1 MYEHGTPRARRP
13 FGRRV
18 LVGFIGAITATLLI
32 VGSAAAH
39 GKSIT
44 FDMVR
49 SAAAAGANCLPS
61 AKAKVTIHSIGPVE
75 IMDVNAEGLP
85 PKTEFD
91 FFVIQQPNAPFGL
104 SWYQGDVET
113 NGAGKAHQQFIGR
126 FSIETF
132 AVAPGSVPAPVV
144 HTDGPFP
151 DAASNPVFGPIHTF
165 HLGLWFNSPKDAQA
179 AGCGGAVTPFNGD
192 HNAGVQVLST
202 RNFANDQG
210 PLRQL
215 TP

>member
-1 MYEHGTPRARRP
+1 MNEYTHPRRLRR
-13 FGRRV
+13 GRSLLLSV
-18 LVGFIGAITATLLI
+18 LGALMATLMI
-32 VGSAAAH
+32 VGSVAAH
-39 GKSIT
+39 GNSIK

-49 SAAAAGANCLPS
+49 STAAAGANCLPN
-61 AKAKVTIHSIGPVE
+61 AKAEVKIRSIGPVE
-75 IMDVNAEGLP
+75 IMDVDAEGLP

-91 FFVIQQPNAPFGL
+91 LFVIQLPNAPFGL
-104 SWYQGDVET
+104 SWYQGDLET
-113 NGAGKAHQQFIGR
+113 NKHGEAHGRFIGR

-132 AVAPGSVPAPVV
+132 AVAPGSGPAPVV
-144 HTDGPFP
+144 HNDGPFP
-151 DAASNPVFGPIHTF
+151 DASSNPSFAPIHTF
-165 HLGLWFNSPKDAQA
+165 HLGLWFNAPQDAQA

-202 RNFANDQG
+202 KQFDNDNG

>member
-1 MYEHGTPRARRP
+1 
-13 FGRRV
+13 V
-18 LVGFIGAITATLLI
+18 
-32 VGSAAAH
+32 AAH
-39 GKSIT
+39 GNSIK

-49 SAAAAGANCLPS
+49 STAAAGANCLPN
-61 AKAKVTIHSIGPVE
+61 AKAEVKIRSIGPVE
-75 IMDVNAEGLP
+75 IMDVDAEGLP

-91 FFVIQQPNAPFGL
+91 LFVIQLPNAPFGL
-104 SWYQGDVET
+104 SWYQGDLET
-113 NGAGKAHQQFIGR
+113 NKHGEAHGRFIGR

-132 AVAPGSVPAPVV
+132 AVAPGSGPAPVV
-144 HTDGPFP
+144 HNDGPFP
-151 DAASNPVFGPIHTF
+151 DASSNPSFAPIHTF
-165 HLGLWFNSPKDAQA
+165 HLGLWFNAPQDAQA

-202 RNFANDQG
+202 KQFDNDKG

>member
-1 MYEHGTPRARRP
+1 MSEQIQPRRFRR
-13 FGRRV
+13 GRSM
-18 LVGFIGAITATLLI
+18 LVAFVGALVATLMV
-32 VGSAAAH
+32 VGTVAA
-39 GKSIT
+39 KSHSIE

-49 SAAAAGANCLPS
+49 SAAAVGANCLPK
-61 AKAKVTIHSIGPVE
+61 AKAEVKIHSIGPVE
-75 IMDVNAEGLP
+75 IMDVEAEGLP

-91 FFVIQQPNAPFGL
+91 FFVIQLPNNPFGV
-104 SWYQGDVET
+104 SWYQGDIET
-113 NGAGKAHQQFIGR
+113 NGSGKAHQQFIGR

-132 AVAPGSVPAPVV
+132 AVAPGSGPAPVV
-144 HTDGPFP
+144 HDDGPNP
-151 DAASNPVFGPIHTF
+151 DASSNPAFGPIHTY

-179 AGCGGAVTPFNGD
+179 AGCGSGVTPFNGD

-215 TP
+215 KP

>member
-1 MYEHGTPRARRP
+1 MHEHVQPSRFRRARNL
-13 FGRRV
+13 
-18 LVGFIGAITATLLI
+18 LVSFIGALIATLMV
-32 VGSAAAH
+32 VGSVAAKSH
-39 GKSIT
+39 SIT

-49 SAAAAGANCLPS
+49 SAAAQNANCLPN
-61 AKAKVTIHSIGPVE
+61 AKATVKVTSIGPVE
-75 IMDVNAEGLP
+75 IMDVDAEGLP

-91 FFVIQQPNAPFGL
+91 LFVIQLPNAPFGL

-113 NGAGKAHQQFIGR
+113 NGSGKAHQKFIGR

-132 AVAPGSVPAPVV
+132 AVAPGSGPAPVV
-144 HTDGPFP
+144 HNDGPFP
-151 DAASNPVFGPIHTF
+151 DASSNPAFAPIHTF
-165 HLGLWFNSPKDAQA
+165 HLGLWFNSPQDAQA
-179 AGCGGAVTPFNGD
+179 AGCGGAATPFNGD

>member
-1 MYEHGTPRARRP
+1 MNEYTQPRRLRR
-13 FGRRV
+13 GRTLLLSV
-18 LVGFIGAITATLLI
+18 LGALMATLMI
-32 VGSAAAH
+32 VGSVAAH
-39 GKSIT
+39 ANSIK

-49 SAAAAGANCLPS
+49 STAAAGANCLPN
-61 AKAKVTIHSIGPVE
+61 AKAEVKIRSIGPVE
-75 IMDVNAEGLP
+75 IMDVDAEGLP

-91 FFVIQQPNAPFGL
+91 LFVIQLPNAPFGL
-104 SWYQGDVET
+104 SWYQGDLET
-113 NGAGKAHQQFIGR
+113 NKHGEAHGRFIGR

-132 AVAPGSVPAPVV
+132 AVAPGSGPAPVV
-144 HTDGPFP
+144 HNDGPFP
-151 DAASNPVFGPIHTF
+151 DASSNPSFAPIHTF
-165 HLGLWFNSPKDAQA
+165 HLGLWFNAPQDAQA

-202 RNFANDQG
+202 KQFDNDQG

>member
-1 MYEHGTPRARRP
+1 M
-13 FGRRV
+13 
-18 LVGFIGAITATLLI
+18 ATLMI
-32 VGSAAAH
+32 VGSVAAH
-39 GKSIT
+39 ANSIK

-49 SAAAAGANCLPS
+49 STAAAGANCLPN
-61 AKAKVTIHSIGPVE
+61 AKAEVKIRSIGPVE
-75 IMDVNAEGLP
+75 IMDVDAEGLP

-91 FFVIQQPNAPFGL
+91 LFVIQLPNAPFGL
-104 SWYQGDVET
+104 SWYQGDLET
-113 NGAGKAHQQFIGR
+113 NKHGEAHGRFIGR

-132 AVAPGSVPAPVV
+132 AVAPGSGPAPVV
-144 HTDGPFP
+144 HNDGPFP
-151 DAASNPVFGPIHTF
+151 DASSNPSFAPIHTF
-165 HLGLWFNSPKDAQA
+165 HLGLWFNAPQDAQA

-202 RNFANDQG
+202 KQFDNDNG